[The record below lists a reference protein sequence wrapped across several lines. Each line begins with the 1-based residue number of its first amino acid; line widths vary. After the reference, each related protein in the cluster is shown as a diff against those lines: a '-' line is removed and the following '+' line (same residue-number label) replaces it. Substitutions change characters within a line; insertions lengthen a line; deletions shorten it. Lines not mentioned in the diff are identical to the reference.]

1 MSRKILLV
9 EDDADTR
16 HAVAVRLR
24 SAGYE
29 VVIAVDGQSAITQA
43 QSARPDLILLD
54 LGLPGGDG
62 FSVMKRMDALG
73 LRAASPVIVLTARA
87 GAEDE
92 QRALAAGAR
101 AVLHKPVDNEKLLAA
116 IAAHVAPEGAPAI
129 GASGQARPR
138 ILVIEDDPDTQ
149 LGLKIRLQASG
160 LDVFQ
165 ASDGST
171 AMTRVMKE
179 RPDVILLDLGLPGGD
194 GFSVLERLKRNA
206 ATEPIPVIVLS
217 ARDPVVHEPKALAL
231 GAAAFL
237 QKPPDNARLLDEI
250 RRALGT

>member
-24 SAGYE
+24 AAGYE

-43 QSARPDLILLD
+43 QASKPDLILLD

-62 FSVMKRMDALG
+62 FSVMRRLDALG
-73 LRAASPVIVLTARA
+73 LRAMAPIVVLTARA
-87 GAEDE
+87 GDE
-92 QRALAAGAR
+92 AQKAFAAGAM
-101 AVLHKPVDNEKLLAA
+101 AVLHKPLDNEQLLSTLAKL
-116 IAAHVAPEGAPAI
+116 VAPANQEPTATPGA
-129 GASGQARPR
+129 ARPR
-138 ILVIEDDPDTQ
+138 VLVIEDDPDMQ

-160 LDVFQ
+160 FDVFQ

-171 AMTRVMKE
+171 AMTRVVKE
-179 RPDVILLDLGLPGGD
+179 KPDVILLDLGLPGGD
-194 GFSVLERLKRNA
+194 GLSVLERLKRNPV
-206 ATEPIPVIVLS
+206 TEPIPVIVLS
-217 ARDPVVHEPKALAL
+217 ARDPVVNAPKALSL

-237 QKPPDNARLLDEI
+237 QKPPDNAKLLEEL
-250 RRALGT
+250 RRAIGR